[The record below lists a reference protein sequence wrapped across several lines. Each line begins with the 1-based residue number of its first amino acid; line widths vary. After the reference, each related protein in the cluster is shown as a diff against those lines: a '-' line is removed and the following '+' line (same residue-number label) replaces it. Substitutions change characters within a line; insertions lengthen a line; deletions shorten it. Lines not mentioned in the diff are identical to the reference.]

1 MRSARG
7 AEQQNLSPFVKKVIN
22 EGKPFTDSQFPANI
36 NSLLDT
42 ANANGGLDKRSVEW
56 YKKIEW
62 RRAPEIYLGG
72 CSVFKKGVEPTDI
85 KQGKLADCYLL
96 SVLSAL
102 AEIPGRVESL
112 FNTTLQ
118 ILDCPGLGN
127 TAKNKDGNK
136 LTDDHVL
143 KLISNSIRINCRKD
157 MKYHN
162 QDVIISGR
170 NETYCNYNWLY
181 CYFEPFVNLSKRS
194 LLNIGLDYDIS
205 VCLGRESVLSS
216 WC

>member
-7 AEQQNLSPFVKKVIN
+7 VEQQNLSPFVKKVIN

-72 CSVFKKGVEPTDI
+72 CSVFKRGVEPTDI

-112 FNTTLQ
+112 FNTTKVNQAGIYSINLF
-118 ILDCPGLGN
+118 INGKR
-127 TAKNKDGNK
+127 TEVIV
-136 LTDDHVL
+136 DD
-143 KLISNSIRINCRKD
+143 LIPCDPVS
-157 MKYHN
+157 
-162 QDVIISGR
+162 
-170 NETYCNYNWLY
+170 
-181 CYFEPFVNLSKRS
+181 
-194 LLNIGLDYDIS
+194 
-205 VCLGRESVLSS
+205 
-216 WC
+216 

>member
-1 MRSARG
+1 MNAQQGPSA
-7 AEQQNLSPFVKKVIN
+7 FVKKVIR

-56 YKKIEW
+56 YKTIEW

-102 AEIPGRVESL
+102 AEIPGRIESL
-112 FNTTLQ
+112 FNTPEANAAG
-118 ILDCPGLGN
+118 IY
-127 TAKNKDGNK
+127 
-136 LTDDHVL
+136 
-143 KLISNSIRINCRKD
+143 SIN
-157 MKYHN
+157 
-162 QDVIISGR
+162 
-170 NETYCNYNWLY
+170 
-181 CYFEPFVNLSKRS
+181 FFVNGKRTEVVVDD
-194 LLNIGLDYDIS
+194 LIPCDP
-205 VCLGRESVLSS
+205 SS
-216 WC
+216 